1 MVGYLYFDEHQPNP
15 WDRPLKNF
23 FNLSEIHSNRIYQGA
38 PIHKS
43 SHYYSGKANELY
55 QRAQTAIQKA
65 QSPKGL
71 SSEDLF
77 KTPRSQTDLLRMVL
91 LVVHL
96 GKPVDKLKEE
106 RISLECQHYEL
117 SLLLAASEQ
126 VKAKIE
132 KPISSLKDVEL
143 QTSLKRECYNLSRC
157 IDVTRYTINTLKQ
170 WQEYQEKSPQIK
182 QITQET
188 LTPILPKVLT
198 QHLIIGYMKFN
209 EETDSVDFSSTSEL
223 P

>member
-170 WQEYQEKSPQIK
+170 WQELPTFDTDKRGIDPFVCTLKSAIFFTAQRQLK
-182 QITQET
+182 LVAST
-188 LTPILPKVLT
+188 LDM
-198 QHLIIGYMKFN
+198 LIDEHAHFN
-209 EETDSVDFSSTSEL
+209 
-223 P
+223 